1 MRYRNVEMR
10 QGSVRDYPE
19 KEQFFLKCHG
29 TASSLV
35 RLIRRTRKIHPAL
48 PIVVLV
54 GSESGGKFGGAED
67 SDSDEDMVDED
78 RQRDPDNGRKGHI
91 VPLVLIPGPN
101 GYRAVVKES
110 NPIQNSRL
118 KRLVCEVVS
127 SLSIREVQLVG
138 LLKKEVYHWH
148 TDCIREG
155 YKVVGNVLDGSF
167 FWEGDLT
174 GCVKVFNVH
183 GTSSTL
189 ISQY

>member
-1 MRYRNVEMR
+1 M
-10 QGSVRDYPE
+10 RDYPE
-19 KEQFFLKCHG
+19 KEQFFLKCNG
-29 TASSLV
+29 TASSVV
-35 RLIRRTRKIHPAL
+35 RLIRRTRKIHPEL

-54 GSESGGKFGGAED
+54 GSESGGKFGEAED

-91 VPLVLIPGPN
+91 VPLVLIPDPN

-127 SLSIREVQLVG
+127 SLSIHEVQQVG

-174 GCVKVFNVH
+174 GCVKVFRVN